1 MASSL
6 GDLEPFDV
14 GQADVEQDEVGSEGS
29 GGLETRQSVGGL
41 ADDLEAVRGEERAR
55 LDAEAGGVIDDEDG
69 VHVPIVAGASDAL
82 LQGYPGQT
90 ERWRPC
96 APAVLRPDP
105 EPESGSTLL
114 LSRVPCVRVPP

>member
-69 VHVPIVAGASDAL
+69 VHVPIVAGAATPSYRVIPDRL
-82 LQGYPGQT
+82 DTL
-90 ERWRPC
+90 
-96 APAVLRPDP
+96 APLRAGVLRPDP
-105 EPESGSTLL
+105 ESD
-114 LSRVPCVRVPP
+114 